1 MCFSQPRD
9 TKTVLC
15 DTTDFSIDLIP
26 RKYRGSIVDASTNT
40 DTLNQKKKGS
50 LYRRALCHDFY
61 FYLEIMNIF

>member
-15 DTTDFSIDLIP
+15 GTTDFSIDLIP

-40 DTLNQKKKGS
+40 DTPKKRQLVQES
-50 LYRRALCHDFY
+50 TVS
-61 FYLEIMNIF
+61 

>member
-40 DTLNQKKKGS
+40 DTLNQKKGS

>member
-15 DTTDFSIDLIP
+15 NITDFGIDLIP

-40 DTLNQKKKGS
+40 DTLNQKRQLVQES
-50 LYRRALCHDFY
+50 TVS
-61 FYLEIMNIF
+61 

>member
-15 DTTDFSIDLIP
+15 DTTDFSVDLIP

-40 DTLNQKKKGS
+40 DTPKKKAACTGEH
-50 LYRRALCHDFY
+50 CV
-61 FYLEIMNIF
+61 MIFISIWKL

>member
-40 DTLNQKKKGS
+40 DTLNQKKKAACTGEH
-50 LYRRALCHDFY
+50 CV
-61 FYLEIMNIF
+61 MIFISIWKL